1 VVIRD
6 HHIGSYVLGRS
17 TNRNQ
22 EMSQMRQVQQRKQ
35 RGQQGQSPPPELD
48 LCTPSGRRLPF

>member
-1 VVIRD
+1 VVIRA
-6 HHIGSYVLGRS
+6 HHIGSYVPGRS
-17 TNRNQ
+17 TNRSE

-35 RGQQGQSPPPELD
+35 VSQPSQTRPPELD